1 MTGSARSPSGKKAL
15 PLSLRSLDAVLFDLD
30 GVLTDTASLHE
41 AAWTETFNELFDL
54 VGESSGKDRT
64 PKPFTGDD
72 YRRLVDGKA
81 RLDGVRNVLADRKL
95 NLAQGDRSEG
105 PGLSSVWGIAAKKDS
120 RFSSLLK
127 ENGPRVYPGVREI
140 LELLRTEGVSVAV
153 VSASRHCKAVLAQA
167 GLGLLADVVI
177 DGQVAEAMQLPS
189 KPDPAPYLEAA
200 KRLGAEPRRT
210 AIVEDAIAGVAS
222 GKAGAFAEV
231 IGIDHHHQPEVLFS
245 AGATMVLE
253 NLSDLMLLGPGPLR
267 DGWHLVLDPS
277 KDDAESESL
286 AILANGY
293 MGSLRTATW
302 TSPLEKGMFSAF
314 VLRPSK
320 KGEDAKRERK
330 ISAEEM
336 TEIPDWLALT
346 FSCGGPLAGDAT
358 TTVENTETKVDL
370 RSALLLRRCHIR
382 DSEGRRSSLVERRI
396 ISMADPHLGAL
407 SLEIVAENWSGPAK
421 LRSGINAERF
431 GKTNKE
437 MSVAEPYGTRESF
450 GEAGPDMVWLAV
462 RLKSKV
468 LVSEAVRTRLTPEP
482 QSRVV
487 SSGKDAISYDMT
499 VEMAEGSR
507 LHVEKVAAVFSS
519 GDLGISDPVAAAQKA
534 ASEAGDFDKL
544 LAAHQREWERLWSA
558 AGSHTGPKPLAEN
571 LPVFQAL
578 QRAQQ
583 PH

>member
-1 MTGSARSPSGKKAL
+1 M
-15 PLSLRSLDAVLFDLD
+15 LFDLD

-72 YRRLVDGKA
+72 YRRLVDGEA
-81 RLDGVRNVLADRKL
+81 RLDGVKNVLADRKITL
-95 NLAQGDRSEG
+95 PQGDRSQG

-120 RFSSLLK
+120 RFSSLLEEK
-127 ENGPRVYPGVREI
+127 GPRVYPGVREI
-140 LELLRTEGVSVAV
+140 LELLHTEGVSVAV

-167 GLGLLADVVI
+167 GLGSLADVVI
-177 DGQVAEAMQLPS
+177 DGQVAEAMLLPS

-222 GKAGAFAEV
+222 GKAGSFAQV

-245 AGATMVLE
+245 AGATMVVD
-253 NLSDLMLLGPGPLR
+253 NLSNLKLTGPGPLR

-277 KDDAESESL
+277 KDDAKSESL
-286 AILANGY
+286 AVLANGY

-302 TSPLEKGMFSAF
+302 TSPLEKGVSSAF

-320 KGEDAKRERK
+320 NEDDATRGRK

-346 FSCGGPLAGDAT
+346 FSCGGPFAGDAS

-370 RSALLLRRCHIR
+370 RSALLLRRCRIR
-382 DSEGRRSSLVERRI
+382 DSEGRRSSLIERLI

-407 SLEIVAENWSGPAK
+407 SLEIVAENWSGPLK

-431 GKTNKE
+431 SNTTQG
-437 MSVAEPYGTRESF
+437 MRVAEPYGTTESSE
-450 GEAGPDMVWLAV
+450 EACPDMVWLAFH
-462 RLKSKV
+462 LKSKV
-468 LVSEAVRTRLTPEP
+468 LVSEAVRTQLTPEP

-487 SSGKDAISYDMT
+487 LRGKDAIDYDMT

-519 GDLGISDPVAAAQKA
+519 GDRGISDPVAAAQKA
-534 ASEAGDFDKL
+534 ASEADDFDKL
-544 LAAHQREWERLWSA
+544 LASHQREWERLWSA
-558 AGSHTGPKPLAEN
+558 TGSDTHQKLLAEN
-571 LPVFQAL
+571 LTVFQAL
-578 QRAQQ
+578 QRA
-583 PH
+583 PRSI